1 MSLTLQPLLRHR
13 YRRETWTTI
22 LLDLFPEGAVS
33 ILAAPAEIEVTHE
46 QVAATRQLG
55 HIRLAD
61 GSRIAL
67 VEVEARSTVK
77 LARNRIA
84 LRNFIGQL
92 IVPGSSDAVLA
103 VFHQPGKED
112 WRLTYAS
119 RRTTLDPETFAV
131 THSETAPRRFTFLLG
146 PGETCRTAAGRLKEL
161 EGKEKLTLDDIER
174 AFSVER
180 LNKDFFKRYREFY
193 ERFTTH
199 LLSSD
204 KAAATRAAF
213 GIAVLADAKEQEKAD
228 KPVRDFAKKLLGR
241 LVFLHF
247 LQKKRWLGC
256 PAGSTD
262 WTGGE
267 ADFIAAFFE
276 KARAAGEGDR
286 FHSKYLT
293 PLFFQALNTPD
304 RKGDIFPLTGS
315 RLPYLNGGLFEED
328 APDLRALD
336 FPPLLFE
343 ELLGFFAEYHFT
355 VDENDPEDHE
365 VGIDPE
371 MLGHIFENLLEDNK
385 DKGAFYTP
393 KVIVQYMAR
402 ESLLHYLETHL
413 GPDPEI
419 GILLAEKDLTRLA
432 KDGFVRQHAK
442 KIATLLEDVKIC
454 DPAIGSGAFP
464 IGLLQ
469 EILWTRLTL
478 NWELNTPEDRARL
491 KREIIRNSI
500 HGVDLDPGAV
510 EIARLRFWL
519 ALVVDEEIPRPLP
532 NLDYKI
538 HRADSLVEYI
548 RGEPA
553 HLGDVN
559 TTGGMMKAAVDDLI
573 VAKQALFNAHRLPEK
588 RTARLA
594 LYRALA
600 SLAQLE
606 FTRMRNDEGLFGT
619 DPVRTAQ
626 LDRGVKEFGQRIREI
641 DGVKKE
647 KAAMQD
653 SCLVRLQDWFDDPE
667 RATFLWHL
675 HFGEVFSR
683 GGFDIVVANPPYV
696 RHETISGIA
705 PLLRERFKVAASRAD
720 LLIFF
725 YEQSVNLLR
734 DGGTLTFITSNK
746 YFRAAYGAKLRP
758 FLSKSLA
765 LHSLIDFG
773 DAPVFDAIAYA
784 SILIGTKGEAAPGH
798 HLRAYTWQP
807 ADAIVQ
813 VAQILDRNGIDLAQ
827 TDLADDGWRL
837 ENAASIR
844 LLEKLR
850 KAGTPIDEYVGG
862 KFFWGVRTGLNEA
875 FVLTSEQKNQ
885 LIAEDPKS
893 AELIK
898 PYLRGRDVKRW
909 IVRHENLYLITFP
922 HGFHTKLKD
931 YPAILKHLSQFE
943 VALKKRGQCTSSRG
957 NKEGGQ
963 HHWIELDNNPKPEFL
978 AAFEMPKILIPA
990 ITPRPHAVADR
1001 TGFYS
1006 NNKASICVS
1015 ECAEFLAAIVNSSV
1029 SFWFATQV
1037 FATKQN
1043 NSYDCEPRYSRQI
1056 PIPPAT
1062 DEDKARLTTL
1072 AERAAEFAKSG
1083 ATEALRATEREID
1096 GIVHQ
1101 LFHLTPAEIA
1111 LIEEAVG
1118 TPQTVGRHG
1127 EPDKKEALFRKI
1139 RGLGEKHPYVSFEAI
1154 KKHARETWP
1163 DLKDD
1168 TLRQY
1173 LSEAAEQG
1181 FLFDAGKGWYSSLS
1195 NPAVLPAEP
1204 VQKWIDLVSGAFPLL
1219 EFTCWATVYW
1229 NPWLRHLV
1237 NRSTVFLQSDS
1248 VNLPS
1253 VHEFLVTKGI
1263 DSRLNPTAVEIAK
1276 NPLGPDTIV
1285 LRPRPKAAPGE
1296 GPVAPVEQ
1304 FLVDSWVENK
1314 AFNLFDSKELK
1325 ESMVRLI
1332 HGERVRFSSLLSYL
1346 KYRLPKNDELLAE
1359 LSIIS
1364 EIK

>member
-1 MSLTLQPLLRHR
+1 MSLTLQPLLRSR
-13 YRRETWTTI
+13 YRRETWITI
-22 LLDLFPEGAVS
+22 LRDLFPDGSVTL
-33 ILAAPAEIEVTHE
+33 LAAPSEIDAPHDSVT
-46 QVAATRQLG
+46 ATRQLG
-55 HIRLAD
+55 HLDLAD
-61 GSRIAL
+61 GSRVAL
-67 VEVEARSTVK
+67 VEVEAADSVQ

-84 LRNFIGQL
+84 LRNFIGKL

-103 VFHQPGKED
+103 VFHQPGRDD

-131 THSETAPRRFTFLLG
+131 THSETSPRRFTFLLG
-146 PGETCRTAAGRLKEL
+146 TGETCRTAAGRLKEL
-161 EGKEKLTLDDIER
+161 EGRDRLTLAELER

-180 LNKDFFKRYREFY
+180 LNKDFFKRYKEFY
-193 ERFTTH
+193 ERFTAH
-199 LLSSD
+199 LLSSE
-204 KAAATRAAF
+204 KAAATREAF
-213 GIAVLADAKEQEKAD
+213 GITPKSDPKEQDKAD
-228 KPVRDFAKKLLGR
+228 KPVRDFSKKLLGR

-256 PAGSTD
+256 PKGSTD

-267 ADFIAAFFE
+267 EDFIAKFFE
-276 KARAAGEGDR
+276 KAKAASEGDR

-293 PLFFQALNTPD
+293 PLFFEALNTPD
-304 RKGDIFPLTGS
+304 RKGDLFPLTGT

-328 APDLRALD
+328 EPALRALD
-336 FPPLLFE
+336 FPPLLFG
-343 ELLGFFAEYHFT
+343 ELLGFFGEYHFT
-355 VDENDPEDHE
+355 IDENDPEDHE

-393 KVIVQYMAR
+393 KAIVQYMAR
-402 ESLLHYLETHL
+402 ESLRHYLETHL

-419 GILLAEKDLTRLA
+419 AILLAEKDLTRLA
-432 KDGFVRQHAK
+432 KDGFVKQHAK
-442 KIATLLEDVKIC
+442 RIATLLEDVKIC

-559 TTGGMMKAAVDDLI
+559 TAGGMMKAAVDELI
-573 VAKQALFNAHRLPEK
+573 AAKKSLFDAHRLPEK
-588 RTARLA
+588 RAARFA

-626 LDRGVKEFGQRIREI
+626 LDKGVKEFGQRIREI
-641 DGVKKE
+641 DAVKKE
-647 KAAMQD
+647 KTAMQD
-653 SCLVRLQDWFDDPE
+653 TCLARLQNWFDDPE
-667 RATFLWHL
+667 RPTFLWHL
-675 HFGEVFSR
+675 HFGEVFAK

-734 DGGTLTFITSNK
+734 EGGTLTFITSNK
-746 YFRAAYGAKLRP
+746 YYRAAYGAKLRP
-758 FLSKSLA
+758 FLKKQLTF
-765 LHSLIDFG
+765 HTLIDFG

-784 SILIGTKGEAAPGH
+784 SILIGTKTEAPAKH
-798 HLRAYTWQP
+798 QLRAYSWQVS
-807 ADAIVQ
+807 DAIAQ
-813 VAQILDRNGIDLAQ
+813 VPQIIEREGIPLAQ
-827 TDLADDGWRL
+827 ADLADDGWRL
-837 ENAASIR
+837 ENPASIR

-850 KAGTPIDEYVGG
+850 KTGKPLGEYVGG
-862 KFFWGVRTGLNEA
+862 KFYYGIKTGFNDA
-875 FVLTSEQKNQ
+875 FVLTSEQRNQ
-885 LIAEDPKS
+885 LIAVDPKS

-898 PYLRGRDVKRW
+898 PFLRGRDVKRW
-909 IVRHENLYLITFP
+909 LVRHENLYLIAFP

-931 YPAILKHLSQFE
+931 YPAILKHLTKFE
-943 VALKKRGQCTSSRG
+943 EDLKKRGQCTSSRG

-963 HHWIELDNNPKPEFL
+963 HHWLELDNNPKTEFL
-978 AAFEMPKILIPA
+978 ASFEVPKIVMPA
-990 ITPRPHAVADR
+990 IERAATFVVDR
-1001 TGFYS
+1001 EGHYS
-1006 NNKASICVS
+1006 NDKTNICV
-1015 ECAEFLAAIVNSSV
+1015 AENPDALCCILNSKTLWWALTRLA
-1029 SFWFATQV
+1029 
-1037 FATKQN
+1037 ATKQN
-1043 NSYDCEPRYSRQI
+1043 GYYEFKPLYIREL

-1062 DEDKARLTTL
+1062 PEEQTRLATL
-1072 AERAAEFAKSG
+1072 AERAAGFAKSG
-1083 ATEALRATEREID
+1083 DKDSLRATEREID

-1111 LIEEAVG
+1111 LIEEA
-1118 TPQTVGRHG
+1118 
-1127 EPDKKEALFRKI
+1127 
-1139 RGLGEKHPYVSFEAI
+1139 
-1154 KKHARETWP
+1154 
-1163 DLKDD
+1163 
-1168 TLRQY
+1168 
-1173 LSEAAEQG
+1173 
-1181 FLFDAGKGWYSSLS
+1181 
-1195 NPAVLPAEP
+1195 
-1204 VQKWIDLVSGAFPLL
+1204 
-1219 EFTCWATVYW
+1219 
-1229 NPWLRHLV
+1229 
-1237 NRSTVFLQSDS
+1237 
-1248 VNLPS
+1248 
-1253 VHEFLVTKGI
+1253 
-1263 DSRLNPTAVEIAK
+1263 
-1276 NPLGPDTIV
+1276 
-1285 LRPRPKAAPGE
+1285 
-1296 GPVAPVEQ
+1296 
-1304 FLVDSWVENK
+1304 
-1314 AFNLFDSKELK
+1314 
-1325 ESMVRLI
+1325 
-1332 HGERVRFSSLLSYL
+1332 
-1346 KYRLPKNDELLAE
+1346 
-1359 LSIIS
+1359 IS
-1364 EIK
+1364 

>member
-1 MSLTLQPLLRHR
+1 MSAD
-13 YRRETWTTI
+13 YRERLASLYARETWTTI
-22 LLDLFPEGAVS
+22 LRDLFPEGSVTL
-33 ILAAPAEIEVTHE
+33 LAAPSDIGAAHDSVT
-46 QVAATRQLG
+46 ATRQLG
-55 HIRLAD
+55 NLQLVD
-61 GSRIAL
+61 GSRVAL
-67 VEVEARSTVK
+67 VEVEAADSVM
-77 LARNRIA
+77 LAKNRIA
-84 LRNFIGQL
+84 LRNFIGKL

-103 VFHQPGKED
+103 VFHQPGRDD

-131 THSETAPRRFTFLLG
+131 THSETSPRRFTFVLG

-161 EGKEKLTLDDIER
+161 EGKDRLSLDELER

-180 LNKDFFKRYREFY
+180 LNKDFFKRYKEFY
-193 ERFTTH
+193 ERFTAH
-199 LLSSD
+199 LLSNGQAS
-204 KAAATRAAF
+204 ATRQAF
-213 GIAVLADAKEQEKAD
+213 GVPVRIDPKEQDKAD

-247 LQKKRWLGC
+247 LQRKRWLGC
-256 PAGSTD
+256 PKGTTD
-262 WTGGE
+262 WSGGE
-267 ADFIAAFFE
+267 ENFIADFFE
-276 KARAAGEGDR
+276 KAKAAGEADR

-293 PLFFQALNTPD
+293 PLFFEALNTPD
-304 RKGDIFPLTGS
+304 RKGDLFPLTGT

-328 APDLRALD
+328 APALRAVD

-343 ELLGFFAEYHFT
+343 ELLGFFGEYHFT
-355 VDENDPEDHE
+355 IDENDPEDHE

-393 KVIVQYMAR
+393 KAIVQYMAR
-402 ESLLHYLETHL
+402 ESLRHYLETHL

-419 GILLAEKDLTRLA
+419 AILLAEKDLTRLD
-432 KDGFVRQHAK
+432 KNGFVKQHAK

-491 KREIIRNSI
+491 KREIIKNSI

-532 NLDYKI
+532 NFDYKI

-559 TTGGMMKAAVDDLI
+559 TAGGMMKAAVDELI
-573 VAKQALFNAHRLPEK
+573 AAKKSLFDAHRLPEK
-588 RTARLA
+588 RAARFA

-626 LDRGVKEFGQRIREI
+626 LDKGVKEFGQRIREI
-641 DGVKKE
+641 DAVKKE

-653 SCLVRLQDWFDDPE
+653 TCLVRLQDWFDDPE
-667 RATFLWHL
+667 RSTFLWHL
-675 HFGEVFSR
+675 HFGEVFAK

-734 DGGTLTFITSNK
+734 EGGTLTFITSNK
-746 YFRAAYGAKLRP
+746 YYRAAYGVKLRP
-758 FLSKSLA
+758 FLKKQLT
-765 LHSLIDFG
+765 LHTLIDFG

-784 SILIGTKGEAAPGH
+784 SILIGTKTEAPAKH
-798 HLRAYTWQP
+798 QLRAYSWQVS
-807 ADAIVQ
+807 DAIAQ
-813 VAQILDRNGIDLAQ
+813 VAQIIERHGIDLAQ
-827 TDLADDGWRL
+827 ADLADDGWRL
-837 ENAASIR
+837 ENPASIR

-850 KAGTPIDEYVGG
+850 KTGKPLGEYVGG
-862 KFFWGVRTGLNEA
+862 KFYWGVRTGLNRA
-875 FVLTSEQKNQ
+875 FELSSKERDD

-909 IVRHENLYLITFP
+909 LVRHENLYLIVFP
-922 HGFHTKLKD
+922 HGFHSKLKD
-931 YPAILKHLSQFE
+931 YPAILKHLTNFE
-943 VALKKRGQCTSSRG
+943 EDLKKRGQCTSSRG

-963 HHWIELDNNPKPEFL
+963 HHWLELDNNPKLEFL
-978 AAFEMPKILIPA
+978 AAFELPKIAIPA
-990 ITPRPHAVADR
+990 ITPRPSAVADR
-1001 TGFYS
+1001 DGFYT
-1006 NNKASICVS
+1006 NNKASIAVS
-1015 ECAEFLAAIVNSSV
+1015 EAPEFLAAVVNSSV

-1062 DEDKARLTTL
+1062 PEEQTRLATL
-1072 AERAAEFAKSG
+1072 AERAAGFAKSG
-1083 ATEALRATEREID
+1083 DKDSLRAIEREID

-1118 TPQTVGRHG
+1118 GT
-1127 EPDKKEALFRKI
+1127 
-1139 RGLGEKHPYVSFEAI
+1139 
-1154 KKHARETWP
+1154 
-1163 DLKDD
+1163 
-1168 TLRQY
+1168 
-1173 LSEAAEQG
+1173 
-1181 FLFDAGKGWYSSLS
+1181 
-1195 NPAVLPAEP
+1195 
-1204 VQKWIDLVSGAFPLL
+1204 
-1219 EFTCWATVYW
+1219 
-1229 NPWLRHLV
+1229 
-1237 NRSTVFLQSDS
+1237 
-1248 VNLPS
+1248 
-1253 VHEFLVTKGI
+1253 
-1263 DSRLNPTAVEIAK
+1263 
-1276 NPLGPDTIV
+1276 
-1285 LRPRPKAAPGE
+1285 
-1296 GPVAPVEQ
+1296 
-1304 FLVDSWVENK
+1304 
-1314 AFNLFDSKELK
+1314 
-1325 ESMVRLI
+1325 
-1332 HGERVRFSSLLSYL
+1332 
-1346 KYRLPKNDELLAE
+1346 
-1359 LSIIS
+1359 
-1364 EIK
+1364 

>member
-1 MSLTLQPLLRHR
+1 MSLALQPLLRSR
-13 YRRETWTTI
+13 YRRENWTTI
-22 LLDLFPEGAVS
+22 LLDLFPTDSVKLREK
-33 ILAAPAEIEVTHE
+33 PFPIEDVTHE
-46 QVAATRQLG
+46 QVNGPPLQLG
-55 HIRLAD
+55 TITLAN
-61 GSRIAL
+61 GERVAAI
-67 VEVEARSTVK
+67 EVDVKDSVK

-84 LRNFIGQL
+84 LRNFIGKL

-131 THSETAPRRFTFLLG
+131 THSETSPRRFTFLLG

-161 EGKEKLTLDDIER
+161 EGKNKLTLDELER

-180 LNKDFFKRYREFY
+180 LNKDFFKRYKEFY
-193 ERFTTH
+193 ERFTAH
-199 LLSSD
+199 LLTAD
-204 KAAATRAAF
+204 KAAANRAAF
-213 GIAVLADAKEQEKAD
+213 GIPVLIDPKEQDKAD

-262 WTGGE
+262 WSRGE
-267 ADFIAAFFE
+267 EDFIAKYFE
-276 KARAAGEGDR
+276 KAKAANQADR
-286 FHSKYLT
+286 FHSAYLA
-293 PLFFQALNTPD
+293 PLFFEALNTPD
-304 RKGDIFPLTGS
+304 RKGDLFPLTGT
-315 RLPYLNGGLFEED
+315 RLPYLNGGLFEENEKN
-328 APDLRALD
+328 APALRALD

-355 VDENDPEDHE
+355 IDENDPEDHE

-393 KVIVQYMAR
+393 KAIVQYMAR
-402 ESLLHYLETHL
+402 ESLRHYLETHL

-419 GILLAEKDLTRLA
+419 GTLLAEKDLTRLA

-442 KIATLLEDVKIC
+442 QIAKLLEDVKIC

-491 KREIIRNSI
+491 KREIIKNSI

-559 TTGGMMKAAVDDLI
+559 TAGGMMKTAVDDLI
-573 VAKQALFNAHRLPEK
+573 AAKKSLFDAHRLPEK
-588 RTARLA
+588 RAARFA

-626 LDRGVKEFGQRIREI
+626 LDKGVKEFGQRIREI
-641 DGVKKE
+641 DGDRKQ
-647 KAAMQD
+647 KAALQD
-653 SCLVRLQDWFDDPE
+653 GCLARLQDWFDDPE
-667 RATFLWHL
+667 RPTFLWHL
-675 HFGEVFSR
+675 HFGEVFAK

-705 PLLRERFKVAASRAD
+705 PLLKERFKVAASRAD

-746 YFRAAYGAKLRP
+746 YYRAAYGAKLRP
-758 FLSKSLA
+758 FLKKQLT
-765 LHSLIDFG
+765 LHTLIDFG

-784 SILIGTKGEAAPGH
+784 SILIGTKTEAPAKH
-798 HLRAYTWQP
+798 QLRAYSWQV
-807 ADAIVQ
+807 ADAIARVP
-813 VAQILDRNGIDLAQ
+813 QIIERQGIDLAQ
-827 TDLADDGWRL
+827 ADLADDGWRL
-837 ENAASIR
+837 ENPASIR

-850 KAGTPIDEYVGG
+850 KTGKPLGDHVGG
-862 KFFWGVRTGLNEA
+862 KFYRGIITDLNEA
-875 FVLTSEQKNQ
+875 FVLTREQRAQ

-898 PYLRGRDVKRW
+898 PFLRGRDVKRW
-909 IVRHENLYLITFP
+909 LVRHENLYLIAFP

-931 YPAILKHLSQFE
+931 YPAILKHLTQFE
-943 VALKKRGQCTSSRG
+943 DDLKKRGQCTSSRG

-963 HHWIELDNNPKPEFL
+963 HHWLELDNNPKPEYL
-978 AAFEMPKILIPA
+978 ASFEVPKIVMPA
-990 ITPRPHAVADR
+990 IERAATFVVDR
-1001 TGFYS
+1001 EGHYS
-1006 NNKASICVS
+1006 NDKTNICV
-1015 ECAEFLAAIVNSSV
+1015 AENPDALCCILNSKTLWWALTRLA
-1029 SFWFATQV
+1029 
-1037 FATKQN
+1037 ATKQN
-1043 NSYDCEPRYSRQI
+1043 GYYEFKPLYIREL
-1056 PIPPAT
+1056 PIPPASP
-1062 DEDKARLTTL
+1062 EDQTRLATL
-1072 AERAAEFAKSG
+1072 AERAAGFAKSG
-1083 ATEALRATEREID
+1083 DKDSLRATEREID
-1096 GIVHQ
+1096 GIVHR
-1101 LFHLTPAEIA
+1101 LFSLTPAEVA
-1111 LIEEAVG
+1111 LIEEAV
-1118 TPQTVGRHG
+1118 
-1127 EPDKKEALFRKI
+1127 
-1139 RGLGEKHPYVSFEAI
+1139 S
-1154 KKHARETWP
+1154 
-1163 DLKDD
+1163 
-1168 TLRQY
+1168 
-1173 LSEAAEQG
+1173 
-1181 FLFDAGKGWYSSLS
+1181 
-1195 NPAVLPAEP
+1195 
-1204 VQKWIDLVSGAFPLL
+1204 
-1219 EFTCWATVYW
+1219 
-1229 NPWLRHLV
+1229 
-1237 NRSTVFLQSDS
+1237 
-1248 VNLPS
+1248 
-1253 VHEFLVTKGI
+1253 
-1263 DSRLNPTAVEIAK
+1263 
-1276 NPLGPDTIV
+1276 
-1285 LRPRPKAAPGE
+1285 
-1296 GPVAPVEQ
+1296 
-1304 FLVDSWVENK
+1304 
-1314 AFNLFDSKELK
+1314 
-1325 ESMVRLI
+1325 
-1332 HGERVRFSSLLSYL
+1332 
-1346 KYRLPKNDELLAE
+1346 
-1359 LSIIS
+1359 
-1364 EIK
+1364 

>member
-1 MSLTLQPLLRHR
+1 MSLTLQPLLRSR
-13 YRRETWTTI
+13 YRRETWTT
-22 LLDLFPEGAVS
+22 LLRDLFPDGSVTL
-33 ILAAPAEIEVTHE
+33 LATPAEIDAPHDSI
-46 QVAATRQLG
+46 AATHQLG
-55 HIRLAD
+55 RLQLAD
-61 GSRIAL
+61 GNRVAL
-67 VEVEARSTVK
+67 VEVEAADSVM
-77 LARNRIA
+77 LAKNRIA
-84 LRNFIGQL
+84 LRNFIGKL

-103 VFHQPGKED
+103 IFHQPARSD

-131 THSETAPRRFTFLLG
+131 THSETSPRRFTFLLG
-146 PGETCRTAAGRLKEL
+146 PDETCKTAAGRLKEL
-161 EGKEKLTLDDIER
+161 EGKENLTLDELER

-180 LNKDFFKRYREFY
+180 LNKDFFKRYKEFY
-193 ERFTTH
+193 ERFTAH
-199 LLSSD
+199 LLSSE

-213 GIAVLADAKEQEKAD
+213 GIPVLIQPKEQDKAD

-241 LVFLHF
+241 LVFLYF

-262 WTGGE
+262 WSDGEENFIAEFFDKAKATGE
-267 ADFIAAFFE
+267 A
-276 KARAAGEGDR
+276 DR
-286 FHSKYLT
+286 FHSKYLA
-293 PLFFQALNTPD
+293 PLFFEALNTPD
-304 RKGDIFPLTGS
+304 RPGDLFPLTGS

-328 APDLRALD
+328 APALRAMD

-343 ELLGFFAEYHFT
+343 ELLGFFGEYHFT
-355 VDENDPEDHE
+355 IDENDPEDHE

-393 KVIVQYMAR
+393 KAIVQYMAR
-402 ESLLHYLETHL
+402 ESLRHYLETHL

-419 GILLAEKDLTRLA
+419 ALLLAEKDLTKLA
-432 KDGFVRQHAK
+432 KNGFVHQHAK
-442 KIATLLEDVKIC
+442 QIAKLLEDVKIC

-491 KREIIRNSI
+491 KREIIKNSI

-559 TTGGMMKAAVDDLI
+559 TVGGMMKAAVDDLI
-573 VAKQALFNAHRLPEK
+573 AAKKSLFDAHRLPEK
-588 RTARLA
+588 RAARFA

-626 LDRGVKEFGQRIREI
+626 LDKGVKEFGQRIREI
-641 DGVKKE
+641 DAVKKE
-647 KAAMQD
+647 KAVMQD
-653 SCLVRLQDWFDDPE
+653 TCLARLQDWFDDPE
-667 RATFLWHL
+667 RPTFLWHL
-675 HFGEVFSR
+675 HFGEVFAQ

-696 RHETISGIA
+696 RHETISNIA
-705 PLLRERFKVAASRAD
+705 PLLKERFKVAASRAD

-734 DGGTLTFITSNK
+734 EGGTLTFITSNK
-746 YFRAAYGAKLRP
+746 YYRAAYGQKLRP
-758 FLSKSLA
+758 FLKKQLT
-765 LHSLIDFG
+765 LHTLIDFG

-784 SILIGTKGEAAPGH
+784 SILIGTKTEAPASH
-798 HLRAYTWQP
+798 QLRAYTWQV
-807 ADAIVQ
+807 ADAIARLPQ
-813 VAQILDRNGIDLAQ
+813 TLDEQAIDLAQ
-827 TDLADDGWRL
+827 ADLADDGWRL
-837 ENAASIR
+837 ENPASIR

-850 KAGTPIDEYVGG
+850 KTGKPLGDYVGG
-862 KFFWGVRTGLNEA
+862 KFYRGVITGLNEA
-875 FVLTSEQKNQ
+875 FVLTREQRDQ

-898 PYLRGRDVKRW
+898 PFLRGRDVKRW
-909 IVRHENLYLITFP
+909 LVRHENLYLIAFP

-931 YPAILKHLSQFE
+931 YPAILKHLTQFE
-943 VALKKRGQCTSSRG
+943 GDLKKRGQCTSSRG
-957 NKEGGQ
+957 KKEGGQ
-963 HHWIELDNNPKPEFL
+963 HHWLELDNNPKPEFL
-978 AAFEMPKILIPA
+978 RAFELPKIAIPA
-990 ITPRPHAVADR
+990 ITPRPSAVADR
-1001 TGFYS
+1001 DGFYA
-1006 NNKASICVS
+1006 NNKASIAVC
-1015 ECAEFLAAIVNSSV
+1015 EAPEFLAAVVNSSV

-1062 DEDKARLTTL
+1062 SEDQSRLATL
-1072 AERAAEFAKSG
+1072 AERAAGFAKSG
-1083 ATEALRATEREID
+1083 DKGSLRATEREID
-1096 GIVHQ
+1096 EIVYR
-1101 LFHLTPAEIA
+1101 LFSLTPAEIA

-1118 TPQTVGRHG
+1118 TPETVGRHG
-1127 EPDKKEALFRKI
+1127 EPDKKEALFR
-1139 RGLGEKHPYVSFEAI
+1139 RLRVLGEQRPYISFEAI
-1154 KKHARETWP
+1154 KQHAHETWP
-1163 DLKDD
+1163 ELKDD

-1173 LSEAAEQG
+1173 LSEAAERG
-1181 FLFDAGKGWYSSLS
+1181 FLFDAGKGWYSSLP

-1204 VQKWIDLVSGAFPLL
+1204 VQKWIDLVSEAFPLL
-1219 EFTCWATVYW
+1219 EFTSWATVHW

-1237 NRSTVFLQSDS
+1237 NRSTVFLQADS

-1276 NPLGPDTIV
+1276 NPLGPETVV
-1285 LRPRPKAAPGE
+1285 LRPRPKAAPGQ

-1304 FLVDSWVENK
+1304 FLVDSWVETK

-1325 ESMVRLI
+1325 ESTLRWI
-1332 HGERVRFSSLLSYL
+1332 HAERVQFSSLLSYL
-1346 KYRLPKNDELLAE
+1346 KSRVPKGDELLAG
-1359 LSIIS
+1359 LSII
-1364 EIK
+1364 